1 MANFTYSARNKT
13 GGIEK
18 GTLFAADRAAATANL
33 ITKGFAPILVKEVAS
48 GAVKSGNFLSNIK
61 FGQKVKLSDKVIFS
75 RQFSTMINAGVP
87 IVQSLAILKEQ
98 TESKV
103 LAEVVVDLSK
113 QVEGGSTLA
122 NALAAHPKIF
132 SPIFI
137 NMVRA
142 GETGGILD
150 EVLDRL
156 ALQQEKDAAIVA
168 KLKGALTYPG
178 LLFGVAISVFFLMMT
193 VIVPKLT
200 AVFADSGTKLPIY
213 TVILLAISHFL
224 VKFAFIIIVGV
235 IAGGIAFVR
244 YIHTPK
250 GKRWLDYT
258 LVKLPIFGP
267 ILVKVNVARFARTFS
282 SLMSSGISVLDAIS
296 ATRDA
301 IGSTV
306 YEDILDEVAKAVKN
320 GHPMSETIRAS
331 KYFPPI
337 VGQMIA
343 VGEETGQLDDI
354 LLKLAVFYEG
364 EVDTVVASLSSIL
377 EPIIIIVLGGMVG
390 IIAVAVIGP
399 IAALEGG
406 QGVGG

>member
-18 GTLFAADRAAATANL
+18 GTLFAGDRAAATANL
-33 ITKGFAPILVKEVAS
+33 IEKGFSPILVKQIEAGQEKKGS
-48 GAVKSGNFLSNIK
+48 LLDKLK
-61 FGQKVKLSDKVIFS
+61 FGQKVKMSDKVIFS

-87 IVQSLAILKEQ
+87 IVQSLAILKVQ

-103 LAEVVVDLSK
+103 LAEVVADLSK

-132 SPIFI
+132 NGIYV
-137 NMVRA
+137 NMVKA

-156 ALQQEKDAAIVA
+156 AVQQEKDAAIVA

-178 LLFGVAISVFFLMMT
+178 LLFTVAIAVFFLMMT

-200 AVFADSGTKLPIY
+200 SVFADSGTKLPIY
-213 TVILLAISHFL
+213 TEILLAISKFL
-224 VKFAFIIIVGV
+224 VKFAAPIIVGTVVGV
-235 IAGGIAFVR
+235 ILFTR
-244 YIHTPK
+244 YVATPK
-250 GKRWLDYT
+250 GKRWLDYA
-258 LVKLPIFGP
+258 LIKLPIFGP
-267 ILVKVNVARFARTFS
+267 ILVKVNVARFARTFA

-296 ATRDA
+296 ATRNA
-301 IGSTV
+301 VGSTV
-306 YEDILDEVAKAVKN
+306 YQDVLDKVSKSVKN
-320 GHPMSETIRAS
+320 GRPVSEEVKAS
-331 KYFPPI
+331 AYFPPI

-377 EPIIIIVLGGMVG
+377 EPIIILVLGSMVG

-399 IAALEGG
+399 IAALQGG
-406 QGVGG
+406 V

>member
-1 MANFTYSARNKT
+1 MANFNYSARNKT

-18 GTLFAADRAAATANL
+18 GSLFAADRAAATANL
-33 ITKGFAPILVKEVAS
+33 ISKGFAPILVKEVEA
-48 GAVKSGNFLSNIK
+48 GAAKGGGGKFT

-103 LAEVVVDLSK
+103 LASVVADLSK

-224 VKFAFIIIVGV
+224 VKFAFIIIAGA
-235 IAGGIAFVR
+235 IGGGITFIR

-258 LVKLPIFGP
+258 LVKMPIFGP
-267 ILVKVNVARFARTFS
+267 ILIKVNVARFARTFS

-306 YEDILDEVAKAVKN
+306 YEDTARWRDR
-320 GHPMSETIRAS
+320 S
-331 KYFPPI
+331 
-337 VGQMIA
+337 
-343 VGEETGQLDDI
+343 
-354 LLKLAVFYEG
+354 
-364 EVDTVVASLSSIL
+364 
-377 EPIIIIVLGGMVG
+377 
-390 IIAVAVIGP
+390 
-399 IAALEGG
+399 
-406 QGVGG
+406 